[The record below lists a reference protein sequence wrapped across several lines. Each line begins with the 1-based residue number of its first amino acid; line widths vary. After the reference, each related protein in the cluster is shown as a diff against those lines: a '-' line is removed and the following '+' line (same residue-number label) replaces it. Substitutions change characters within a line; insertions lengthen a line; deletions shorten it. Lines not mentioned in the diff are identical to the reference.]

1 MFKILFI
8 GVLVYVFYRLI
19 VPATLPPSKQD
30 ILDDNA
36 ADEDEYIDYEE
47 VE

>member
-8 GVLVYVFYRLI
+8 GVLVYVFYRMI
-19 VPATLPPSKQD
+19 APTPLPQSKQE
-30 ILDDNA
+30 ILDDMP
-36 ADEDEYIDYEE
+36 ADEDEFIDYEE